1 MSDKLRILPSGVTS
15 WCSWCDGIIEL
26 ENHLSVSC
34 PIVWGIWS
42 LIHRWFG
49 VTWVVPSTMSSMCK
63 SFLKVYRT
71 GKHGHNG
78 ILLVWHAVTWA
89 LWYARNDKILNAKD
103 VTMEELFDKIQISS
117 WKWLLAKKIS
127 TPCLFYEWCVNL
139 IDRIVH

>member
-15 WCSWCDGIIEL
+15 WCSWCDGIIES

-71 GKHGHNG
+71 GKHGHNSEAEPG
-78 ILLVWHAVTWA
+78 V
-89 LWYARNDKILNAKD
+89 ARMGHGPPQKIGN
-103 VTMEELFDKIQISS
+103 
-117 WKWLLAKKIS
+117 
-127 TPCLFYEWCVNL
+127 
-139 IDRIVH
+139 